1 MASCRASLLV
11 LVVAIFLGYQPAT
24 GTELPWKIDEQTAL
38 RLAAEAYGVDEKWFD
53 YDAGMS
59 RPFFV
64 YYGLTESDGSFGFF
78 AVNPWT
84 GDVWSLWGCRR
95 LSTPALRKSQAEIRR
110 RFTLQEL
117 KEYRRLSRIKPECI

>member
-1 MASCRASLLV
+1 MASCRAPLLV
-11 LVVAIFLGYQPAT
+11 LIVAIFLSYQPAT
-24 GTELPWKIDEQTAL
+24 GAEQPWKIDEQTAL
-38 RLAAEAYGVDEKWFD
+38 RLASEAYGVDEKWFD
-53 YDAGMS
+53 YDAGLS
-59 RPFFV
+59 RRFFV

-110 RFTLQEL
+110 RFTRHEMRQ
-117 KEYRRLSRIKPECI
+117 YRRLAQIKPECI